1 MAYNKGRGK
10 RARKAAR
17 RHPKLILILIILL
30 VLVIAAAAILW
41 FVKPDLY
48 HKFIGVGDHTFGE
61 WTYTLQPTCS
71 KKGERERECKV
82 CGLKQKEEVAATG
95 EHTFDG
101 DGICTVCGT
110 DKNFAGTP
118 EGVAASAFSMHFIDL
133 GKFAGDSIYIKAG
146 ENDILID
153 AGSRADSAPLICRYL
168 NSYVTDGKLEYVVAT
183 HADQD
188 HIAAFA
194 GSKSGSDYTGVLYNY
209 KVDNLIK
216 FDNVEKSKNKNESN
230 TNTVYG
236 KFMAAVEHVRE
247 EGGNV
252 FTASQCYEETD
263 GAKRQYWLDDAHT
276 LSMNILWNYYY
287 YNVSSD
293 ENNHSVVTLFTQ
305 STSSG
310 KINCLFTGDLE
321 EDGERRMVDYY
332 SSEKYDALDAKYKT
346 EYNVLPEVKLYK
358 AGHHGSGTSS
368 SPKLLSAIKPEYVAV
383 SCCAGAPEYTV
394 NPDNTFPYRKVFEN
408 LLKYTDKIYVT
419 GQAINL
425 PALEQND
432 KGETVFSDQKWDY
445 EPRNGNMVFYFNK
458 TKEENGLPFGSL
470 KLLCGNDGVPITST
484 DWYSTYRSAIV

>member
-1 MAYNKGRGK
+1 MSRRGK
-10 RARKAAR
+10 GAKRAAGAPAK
-17 RHPKLILILIILL
+17 HPVLAIIIIS
-30 VLVIAAAAILW
+30 VAVIAVAAALAIW
-41 FVKPDLY
+41 FIKPEVY
-48 HKFIGVGDHTFGE
+48 HKYLGI
-61 WTYTLQPTCS
+61 
-71 KKGERERECKV
+71 
-82 CGLKQKEEVAATG
+82 G
-95 EHTFDG
+95 EHTFTEWHTEKEPTCGESGERYRECVVCGEEERETLSPTGEHDFDG
-101 DGICTVCGT
+101 DGVCRECGF
-110 DKNFAGTP
+110 DSNGGSL
-118 EGVAASAFSMHFIDL
+118 EGVAASDFSVHIIDL
-133 GKFAGDSIYIKAG
+133 GKYAGDSIYIKAAG
-146 ENDILID
+146 NDILID

-194 GSKSGSDYTGVLYNY
+194 GSKSGSDYTGVLYNF

-236 KFMAAVEHVRE
+236 KFMAAVEHVRD

-252 FTASQCYEETD
+252 FTASQCYEETN

-425 PALEQND
+425 PDLEQND
-432 KGETVFSDQKWDY
+432 KGETVFADQKWDY

-470 KLLCGNDGVPITST
+470 KLLCSNDGVPITST
-484 DWYSTYRSAIV
+484 DWYSTYRSAIA